1 MRCITA
7 NVLQTKVDAQCDKRV
22 ICIQTTSHPT
32 KYEFDFPSLFRASRL
47 LFTGLKLGVLSHEW
61 GEMPRVTR
69 PQWASYG
76 LTPLLHFTFTLR
88 LNSTLY
94 TGLLKQL
101 ISDEKQ
107 QAQLLRDFPT
117 AM

>member
-47 LFTGLKLGVLSHEW
+47 LFTGLKLSVLSHARV
-61 GEMPRVTR
+61 GRDAHGNTPTIGVLPR
-69 PQWASYG
+69 
-76 LTPLLHFTFTLR
+76 HILR
-88 LNSTLY
+88 LHY
-94 TGLLKQL
+94 V
-101 ISDEKQ
+101 
-107 QAQLLRDFPT
+107 
-117 AM
+117 